1 MIEVVYTVYSVLS
14 YGDVVKHQAVYEA
27 VLHPPDDLLLAQNA
41 GGGHADVLEGQT
53 VNISRSSSFPIRV
66 GPGLE
71 SCSKVELRSNNY
83 SLESGALEFHKHTM
97 IDGHEQKESTLDG
110 IIIQLT
116 PAPILDPFRAWKPH
130 LSLTHKSKK
139 GL

>member
-14 YGDVVKHQAVYEA
+14 YGDVVKHQAVYEDI
-27 VLHPPDDLLLAQNA
+27 LHPPDDLLLAQHA
-41 GGGHADVLEGQT
+41 GGGDADVLEGQT
-53 VNISRSSSFPIRV
+53 VNISRSSSFAIRV

-71 SCSKVELRSNNY
+71 SCSKVELRSDNY
-83 SLESGALEFHKHTM
+83 SPESGAG
-97 IDGHEQKESTLDG
+97 GHEQKASTLDG

-116 PAPILDPFRAWKPH
+116 QATILDPFRAWKPH